1 MTAPRHR
8 WPLIAAA
15 VAIIATPL
23 MITGC
28 ARPGRELKAPC
39 APLGYADDA
48 TCGPLKPVN
57 ATPFESV
64 IEDE

>member
-1 MTAPRHR
+1 MAAFRDRQRYFAAATA
-8 WPLIAAA
+8 LIATAA
-15 VAIIATPL
+15 
-23 MITGC
+23 MMTGC

-48 TCGPLKPVN
+48 TCGPLKVVN
-57 ATPFESV
+57 ATPFGSV

>member
-1 MTAPRHR
+1 MMA
-8 WPLIAAA
+8 
-15 VAIIATPL
+15 
-23 MITGC
+23 GC

-57 ATPFESV
+57 ATPFENV
-64 IEDE
+64 VEDE

>member
-1 MTAPRHR
+1 MIDPSHR
-8 WPLIAAA
+8 RPFIAAA
-15 VAIIATPL
+15 AAIIATAV
-23 MITGC
+23 MMTAC

-39 APLGYADDA
+39 APLGYADDPA
-48 TCGPLKPVN
+48 CGPLKPAN

>member
-1 MTAPRHR
+1 MTVCRDRRLP
-8 WPLIAAA
+8 IAVAA
-15 VAIIATPL
+15 AIIALTV
-23 MITGC
+23 MAGC
-28 ARPGRELKAPC
+28 ARPDRELKAPC

-48 TCGPLKPVN
+48 ACGPLKPVN